1 MGPHPSS
8 GETQFLRRLERLNDI
23 LIVPERIISP
33 REYQFYP
40 IRIHVRNSINV
51 GRRVIPIVNQVQV
64 LIEQTKPYVYILH

>member
-8 GETQFLRRLERLNDI
+8 GETQFLRRLERLNDV

-51 GRRVIPIVNQVQV
+51 GR
-64 LIEQTKPYVYILH
+64 